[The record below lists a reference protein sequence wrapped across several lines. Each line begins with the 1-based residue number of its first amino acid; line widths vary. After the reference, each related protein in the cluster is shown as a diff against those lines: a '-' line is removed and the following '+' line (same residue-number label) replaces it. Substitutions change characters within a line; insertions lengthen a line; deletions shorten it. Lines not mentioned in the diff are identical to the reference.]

1 MTEPVEVYVKEACPY
16 SRGLLRKLEHDGASF
31 VAHDVVK
38 DPPRLR
44 EMLAHNGGRRE
55 VPTIVWPDGGV
66 EVGFR
71 GT

>member
-1 MTEPVEVYVKEACPY
+1 MTKPVEVYVKEACPY
-16 SRGLLRKLEHDGASF
+16 SRGLLRKLEHDGVFF

-38 DPPRLR
+38 DTFRLQ
-44 EMLAHNGGRRE
+44 EMLALNGGRRQ
-55 VPTIVWPDGGV
+55 VPTIVWPGRGI